1 MKSKR
6 SDNNA
11 RRFDARSFAGLY
23 DYGYFG
29 YDAVHRIDGEG

>member
-6 SDNNA
+6 SENNA

-23 DYGYFG
+23 NYGYFG
-29 YDAVHRIDGEG
+29 YDAVLRNDGEG